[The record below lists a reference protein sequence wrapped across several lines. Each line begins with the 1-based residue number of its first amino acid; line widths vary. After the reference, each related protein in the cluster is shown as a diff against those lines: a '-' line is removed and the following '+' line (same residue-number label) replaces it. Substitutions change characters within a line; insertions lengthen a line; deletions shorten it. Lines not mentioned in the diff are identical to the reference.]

1 MSVKQPAATRSSTA
15 STAVA
20 PLRPVAGL
28 GPSRGVLRHVKWL
41 RTVMIS
47 LLAAFAVLYLV
58 ALAVLSAAQ
67 RKLLYF
73 PNTVEVSP
81 ASAGLA
87 NAERRHLTTSD
98 GETLLAWYI
107 APAAGK
113 PLILYFHGNGGGL
126 DLRAERFDALV
137 RPGDGLLAVEYRG
150 YAGSTGAP
158 SETGLLADGEA
169 TYAEARRLGFPP
181 ARIVLMGESLGSGVA
196 VALAVGHEIAA
207 LVLDSPYSS
216 IADVAAATFWMFPVR
231 ALMSDS
237 FRSDL
242 RIARVVAPLLIVHG
256 TKDEVI
262 PIRLA
267 EKLFALA
274 RAPKDFIRVEGG
286 GHLALGQR
294 IPQVLAW
301 IDRATRMP

>member
-1 MSVKQPAATRSSTA
+1 
-15 STAVA
+15 
-20 PLRPVAGL
+20 
-28 GPSRGVLRHVKWL
+28 
-41 RTVMIS
+41 
-47 LLAAFAVLYLV
+47 
-58 ALAVLSAAQ
+58 
-67 RKLLYF
+67 
-73 PNTVEVSP
+73 
-81 ASAGLA
+81 
-87 NAERRHLTTSD
+87 
-98 GETLLAWYI
+98 
-107 APAAGK
+107 
-113 PLILYFHGNGGGL
+113 
-126 DLRAERFDALV
+126 
-137 RPGDGLLAVEYRG
+137 
-150 YAGSTGAP
+150 
-158 SETGLLADGEA
+158 
-169 TYAEARRLGFPP
+169 
-181 ARIVLMGESLGSGVA
+181 MGESLGSGVA

-216 IADVAAATFWMFPVR
+216 IADVGAAIFWMFPVR

>member
-1 MSVKQPAATRSSTA
+1 VKRPIAGQA
-15 STAVA
+15 A
-20 PLRPVAGL
+20 PLTSVAEDR
-28 GPSRGVLRHVKWL
+28 PSRGALRRAKWL

-58 ALAVLSAAQ
+58 ALAVLYAGQ

-73 PNTVEVSP
+73 PNTVEVAPGSV
-81 ASAGLA
+81 GLA
-87 NAERRHLTTSD
+87 NAERRHFATSD

-107 APAAGK
+107 TPAAGK

-126 DLRAERFDALV
+126 DLRAERFNALAAS
-137 RPGDGLLAVEYRG
+137 GDGLLAVEYRG

-158 SETGLLADGEA
+158 SEAGLLADGEA

-181 ARIVLMGESLGSGVA
+181 ARIVVMGESLGSGVA
-196 VALAVGHEIAA
+196 VALAARHEIAA

-242 RIARVVAPLLIVHG
+242 RIASVVAPLLIVHG
-256 TKDEVI
+256 TSDEVI

-274 RAPKDFIRVEGG
+274 TAPKDFIRVEGG
-286 GHLALGQR
+286 GHLALGLR

-301 IDRATRMP
+301 IDRTLR

>member
-1 MSVKQPAATRSSTA
+1 MRSPIAGGAVPPRSVAEDR
-15 STAVA
+15 
-20 PLRPVAGL
+20 
-28 GPSRGVLRHVKWL
+28 PSRDALRHVKWL
-41 RTVMIS
+41 RTAMIS

-58 ALAVLSAAQ
+58 ALAVLYVGQ

-73 PNTVEVSP
+73 PNTVEVAPGSV
-81 ASAGLA
+81 GLV
-87 NAERRHLTTSD
+87 NAERRHLTTND

-126 DLRAERFDALV
+126 ELRAERFDALAGS
-137 RPGDGLLAVEYRG
+137 GDGLLAVEYRG

-158 SETGLLADGEA
+158 SEAGLLADGEA
-169 TYAEARRLGFPP
+169 AYREARSLGFPT
-181 ARIVLMGESLGSGVA
+181 ARIVVMGESLGSGVA
-196 VALAVGHEIAA
+196 VALAARHEIAA

-216 IADVAAATFWMFPVR
+216 IADVAAATFWMFPVH
-231 ALMSDS
+231 ALLRDS
-237 FRSDL
+237 FRSDA
-242 RIARVVAPLLIVHG
+242 RIASVAAPLLIVHG
-256 TKDEVI
+256 TRDEVI

-274 RAPKDFIRVEGG
+274 KAPKDFIRVEGG
-286 GHLALGQR
+286 GHLALGLR

-301 IDRATRMP
+301 IDRATR

>member
-1 MSVKQPAATRSSTA
+1 MITSETPIAGEA
-15 STAVA
+15 A
-20 PLRPVAGL
+20 PLTSVAGI
-28 GPSRGVLRHVKWL
+28 GTSRGVLRRVKWL
-41 RTVMIS
+41 RAVMIS
-47 LLAAFAVLYLV
+47 LLAAFAVLYFV
-58 ALAVLSAAQ
+58 ALAVLYLAQ

-126 DLRAERFDALV
+126 DLRAERFNALV
-137 RPGDGLLAVEYRG
+137 RPGEGLLAVEYRG

-158 SETGLLADGEA
+158 SEAGLLADGEA
-169 TYAEARRLGFPP
+169 TYAEAGRLGFPP
-181 ARIVLMGESLGSGVA
+181 VRIVLMGESLGSGVA
-196 VALAVGHEIAA
+196 VALAARHEIAA

-216 IADVAAATFWMFPVR
+216 IADVAAPIFWMFPVR

-267 EKLFALA
+267 DKLFALA
-274 RAPKDFIRVEGG
+274 RTPKDFIRVEGG

-301 IDRATRMP
+301 IDRATHIP